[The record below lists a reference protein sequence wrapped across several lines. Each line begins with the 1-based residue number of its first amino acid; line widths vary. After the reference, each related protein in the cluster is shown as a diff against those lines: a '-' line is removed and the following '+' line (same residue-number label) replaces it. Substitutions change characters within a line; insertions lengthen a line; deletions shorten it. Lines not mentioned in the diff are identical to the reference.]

1 MLRERLVAL
10 AASMGL
16 GAVIALTAAHV
27 GEKEGLSLV
36 PYKDQGGVTTWC
48 YGQTVGPR
56 KDKYTLAECDT
67 DLLRMTAEYSKAVI
81 PYLRTDTPPTV
92 AAAFISTAVNIGKS
106 GWRGSQFT
114 NRYVEAP
121 YMADLR
127 AGRWKSACDKLEAP
141 WPGKFGTAP
150 GYKATIGG
158 YPSKGLGNRRA
169 SDAKLCRSGL
179 K

>member
-1 MLRERLVAL
+1 MLRERLTTL
-10 AASMGL
+10 AATLGL
-16 GAVIALTAAHV
+16 GAAITLTAVHV
-27 GEKEGLSLV
+27 GEKEGVALM

-56 KDKYTLAECDT
+56 KDKYTLAECDQ
-67 DLLRMTAEYSKAVI
+67 DLLKMTSEYYASVL
-81 PYLRTDTPPTV
+81 PYLRKDTPPSV
-92 AAAFISTAVNIGKS
+92 AAAFTSTAVNIGKS

-114 NRYVEAP
+114 SVYVEAP

-127 AGRWKSACDKLEAP
+127 AGRWKAACDKLEAP
-141 WPGKFGTAP
+141 WKGKYGTAP

-179 K
+179 